1 MKVLLMCFSSEDD
14 YRNKLQQI
22 REIYRPDS
30 NIFVIQNRY
39 DDTEIYIT
47 FNTEYNFK
55 MPGYIKVNKKGST
68 IFTIDAVNEL
78 SIRETGKIDKSFVP
92 NWNEFEN
99 CLLLIRD
106 GELNVIPTKI
116 REIIKIEKTLIP
128 HL

>member
-1 MKVLLMCFSSEDD
+1 MSFSNEDD

-116 REIIKIEKTLIP
+116 KEIIKIEKTLIP

>member
-1 MKVLLMCFSSEDD
+1 MCFSNEDD
-14 YRNKLQQI
+14 YRSKLQQI

-55 MPGYIKVNKKGST
+55 MPGYIKVNKKNTT

-116 REIIKIEKTLIP
+116 KEIIKIEKTLIP